1 MPSFSQRSIRA
12 IANWSHKN
20 KFSSYPKKKKK
31 KKVETIDF
39 LCEHSLS
46 MIMLGSKDLG
56 LNV

>member
-1 MPSFSQRSIRA
+1 MPIGLTRTNLVPIQ
-12 IANWSHKN
+12 
-20 KFSSYPKKKKK
+20 KKKKR
-31 KKVETIDF
+31 VETIDF

>member
-20 KFSSYPKKKKK
+20 KFSSYPKKKKR
-31 KKVETIDF
+31 VETIDF